1 MSWRRTISSVL
12 SPGRVGLLWLL
23 TTLGI
28 AAFLGLRMTGEDRSV
43 FMPGSVI
50 DGHHQI
56 ALACDRCH
64 TPFAGVTQEACLDCH
79 AAELEVARD
88 SHPESKFTDPR
99 NAGFLARLDA
109 RRCVTCHVEHRP
121 EITLAMGVTLP
132 GDFCHHCH
140 ADVARERPT
149 HQGLSFDTCASSGC
163 HNYHDNRA
171 LYEDF
176 LVRHAAGAP
185 DTRPGTVPERK
196 AWISRK
202 RLERVTLTPADVE
215 APAHSA
221 PGLIDAWAGSAHA
234 AAGVSCGHCHRNGG
248 ASWADHPPRQVC
260 RSCHDLE
267 FQGFVG
273 GKHGMRW
280 FVGFDSLSP
289 AQARLPMKPDALS
302 RELQCGTC
310 HDAHAVDVRHA
321 AVDAC
326 LSCHADEHS
335 EAYERS
341 PHFRL
346 WRLEASGQGKPG
358 SGVSCAT
365 CHLPRERRRVAGA
378 ERTVV
383 EHNQNANLRPSEK
396 MIREVCMACHSLAL
410 SIDALADEELVRR
423 NFTGSPSRHVPGI
436 DMALSLVPKSPNKR
450 EEGSKEP

>member
-1 MSWRRTISSVL
+1 M
-12 SPGRVGLLWLL
+12 SPGRIGLVWLA

-28 AAFLGLRMTGEDRSV
+28 AAFLAFQMTGEDRSV
-43 FMPGSVI
+43 FMPGSVT

-64 TPFAGVTQEACLDCH
+64 TPFGGVPQEACLDCH
-79 AAELEVARD
+79 RAELEAARD
-88 SHPESKFTDPR
+88 SHPEGKFTDPR

-109 RRCVTCHVEHRP
+109 RRCVTCHTEHRP
-121 EITLAMGVTLP
+121 EITAAIGVTLP

-140 ADVARERPT
+140 ADVASERPT
-149 HQGLSFDTCASSGC
+149 HQGLSFNTCASSGC

-176 LVRHAAGAP
+176 LVRHGTAAP
-185 DTRPGTVPERK
+185 ETRSAALPERK

-202 RLERVTLTPADVE
+202 GLERVTLTAGDIE
-215 APAHSA
+215 APAYSA

-234 AAGVSCGHCHRNGG
+234 AAGVSCSHCHRSGD
-248 ASWADHPPRQVC
+248 ASWADQPPRQVC
-260 RSCHDLE
+260 RSCHELE
-267 FQGFVG
+267 FQGFIG

-280 FVGFDSLSP
+280 FVDFASMSP
-289 AQARLPMKPDALS
+289 AQARLPMKTDALS
-302 RELQCGTC
+302 RKLDCGTC

-335 EAYERS
+335 EAYDRS

-346 WRLEASGQGKPG
+346 WRLETSGQGKPG

-365 CHLPRERRRVAGA
+365 CHLPRERHRVAGA
-378 ERTVV
+378 ERVV
-383 EHNQNANLRPSEK
+383 VQHNQNANLRPGEK
-396 MIREVCMACHSLAL
+396 MIREVCLACHSLAL
-410 SIDALADEELVRR
+410 SIDALADADLVRR
-423 NFTGSPSRHVPGI
+423 NFTGAPSRRVPSI
-436 DMALSLVPKSPNKR
+436 DMALSQKR
-450 EEGSKEP
+450 RNRPSARKGGNEP